1 MKIGFAGMGRMGA
14 AMALRLLELGHEVT
28 VWNRSPDKLQPLVDA
43 GARTAPTPAALVADT
58 EVVITSLLDGDALRA
73 VFEGPDG
80 LLSADLS
87 GRLVIEMSTVLTR
100 EEEELAR
107 KVKAAGAGFVEC
119 PVGGTTGPARTG
131 KLLGLVG
138 GDAADVARARPLLEQ
153 LCRRV
158 EHVGPNGAGAALKL
172 AINLPLL
179 VYYQSLGEAYT
190 LCRKAGLDTRWLV
203 EFLADTSGGVNILK
217 MRADPIAAA
226 LAGEDTGEATFSV
239 DGIRKDL
246 RTMLAEA
253 RELGTDLPVT
263 AAALSVYDEASETGL
278 GPKDGSMLA
287 GFWPH
292 RDRT

>member
-14 AMALRLLELGHEVT
+14 AMALRLMEQGHELT
-28 VWNRSPDKLQPLVDA
+28 VWNRSADKLGPLVDA
-43 GARTAPTPAALVADT
+43 GARTAPTPAALVTGNEAI
-58 EVVITSLLDGDALRA
+58 ITSLLDGDALRD
-73 VFEGPDG
+73 VYEGAEG

-100 EEEELAR
+100 EEEALAA
-107 KVKAAGAGFVEC
+107 KVKAAGAAFVEC

-138 GDAADVARARPLLEQ
+138 GTAEDAERARPLLEQ

-179 VYYQSLGEAYT
+179 VYYQALGEAYT
-190 LCRKAGLDTRWLV
+190 LCRKAGLDTTWLV
-203 EFLADTSGGVNILK
+203 DFLADTSGGVNILK
-217 MRADPIAAA
+217 MRGGAMATA
-226 LAGEDTGEATFSV
+226 LSGGDTGEATFSV

-253 RELGTDLPVT
+253 QELGTDLPVT
-263 AAALSVYDEASETGL
+263 AAALSVYDEASAQGL

-292 RDRT
+292 RARD